1 MRLSTE
7 MIVEGTVI
15 AMYNRLI
22 VPRLFAYAD
31 EGHWDLIPLRAKRH
45 PSEARFIH
53 KYAPNDT
60 ALHRLVRPFATSEES
75 TLPSS
80 PSMGSSK
87 SQLRRTYKARIL
99 CIPPDIDVSDHSST
113 ASKTD
118 PEYADPQS
126 RTPKPEQPQE
136 HNQQQQS
143 LSLQLEQ
150 DPIAAAWLLHA
161 VEALLIANPAAATTK
176 NRFGRTPLHIACR
189 QSNLAHNFARMQVI
203 LMLLE
208 HSPHVASWTDQ
219 DGKTPLYHLVEQHWL
234 RQTLQRQQHD
244 DDGSLET
251 APFPSEV
258 VEAFLRADNQ
268 AIQRVKMACNRKDP
282 YWAKSIQKMLAVASS
297 S

>member
-60 ALHRLVRPFATSEES
+60 ALHRLVRPFATAEES
-75 TLPSS
+75 TLSSS
-80 PSMGSSK
+80 PGMSSRK

-99 CIPPDIDVSDHSST
+99 FIPPDIDASD
-113 ASKTD
+113 SKTD
-118 PEYADPQS
+118 PEYADPQF
-126 RTPKPEQPQE
+126 RPLKPEQPQE
-136 HNQQQQS
+136 HNQQHQS
-143 LSLQLEQ
+143 PSLQLEQ

-189 QSNLAHNFARMQVI
+189 QSNLAHNSARMQVI

-219 DGKTPLYHLVEQHWL
+219 DVKTPLYHLVEQHWL
-234 RQTLQRQQHD
+234 RQTQQQQQND
-244 DDGSLET
+244 DDWSLDT

-258 VEAFLRADNQ
+258 LEAFLRADNQ
-268 AIQRVKMACNRKDP
+268 AIHQVKMACNRKDP

-297 S
+297 SS